1 MERLHKLLFELS
13 SPERLK
19 LMLELQKNP
28 RKLSQISRKMDL
40 TATEGS
46 RHLQRLRETKLIQ
59 KNIEGYFSVSSFG
72 ELILLLLSPLDF
84 VTKHQNYFLEYDVS
98 PLPYEFVGR
107 MGELNEGEIGTD
119 ILSNIDYLGQEIRN
133 AQKFIWIQTN
143 QVLKNLIQL
152 VLEKIKQPFDFKYIS
167 PENIMLPDDKAPI
180 PSTLPGVQKRV
191 LPKVNIIVIVTDK
204 AAGFCLPD
212 ASGQI
217 DYRNIHGTDPK
228 FRKWCEDLF
237 LYYWNQAKPVITR

>member
-13 SPERLK
+13 SPERIK
-19 LMLELQKNP
+19 IMFELQKNP
-28 RKLSQISRKMDL
+28 LKLSQISRKMDL

-59 KNIEGYFSVSSFG
+59 KNIAGYFSVSPFG
-72 ELILLLLSPLDF
+72 ELILYLLSPLDF

-98 PLPYEFVGR
+98 PVPYEFVGR
-107 MGELNEGEIGTD
+107 MGELNEGEFGVD
-119 ILSNIDYLGQEIRN
+119 ILGNIEYLEQEIRK
-133 AQKFIWIQTN
+133 AQKFIWIQTD
-143 QVLKNLIQL
+143 QVLKNLIPL
-152 VLEKIKQPFDFKYIS
+152 VLEKIKQPFEFKYIS
-167 PENIMLPDDKAPI
+167 SEHIVPPDSKAPI

-191 LPKVNIIVIVTDK
+191 LAKVNSIIIVTDK
-204 AAGFCLPD
+204 AAGFCLPN
-212 ASGQI
+212 ASGKI

-237 LYYWNQAKPVITR
+237 LYYWNQAKPVIPK